1 MGMNDYD
8 PDEVEAYL
16 AQELNSLSWRYYKE
30 NPKIKQMFQVV
41 YLAEFPTIEVGVNL
55 EDYDIGNIE
64 PFIISDIILSCQEA
78 LTLGNYDGNYSIS
91 IVNQYNELV
100 GLHANISL

>member
-1 MGMNDYD
+1 MNDYD
-8 PDEVEAYL
+8 PDEVETYL
-16 AQELNSLSWRYYKE
+16 AQELTSLSWRYYKE

-41 YLAEFPTIEVGVNL
+41 YLANLPTIEVGVNL
-55 EDYDIGNIE
+55 EDYDIGSIE
-64 PFIISDIILSCQEA
+64 PFILSDIILSCQEA
-78 LTLGNYDGNYSIS
+78 LTLANYDGNYSIS

>member
-1 MGMNDYD
+1 MVMNDYD

-16 AQELNSLSWRYYKE
+16 AQELTSLSWRYYKE
-30 NPKIKQMFQVV
+30 NPKTKQILQEG
-41 YLAEFPTIEVGVNL
+41 YLKGFPTIEIGVNL

-64 PFIISDIILSCQEA
+64 PFILSDIILSCQEA
-78 LTLGNYDGNYSIS
+78 LTLVKYEGNYSIS